1 MKKNST
7 FVALAL
13 IAVQVAPAIAGGKC
27 FDGPLSV
34 DGHDVPKETLLKS
47 VVGLF
52 FDGADKAVASDEEFK
67 SFMQSRGQCQFTCVE
82 KTVTR
87 AASTLYGKCGKDF
100 GSKECE
106 NLSVE
111 SLTGAFMA
119 CFPSAPRDSVHKSIV
134 YILDNM
140 GKTTP
145 KGKPDL
151 DKANKQCKN
160 KAAAENADIDAFTR
174 DFGKAFKDV
183 VDAKPG
189 VKKFF
194 EEEALGCQKECLEDT
209 IPTAAL
215 YLEMTGNQDKHEILQ
230 AVTGAARA
238 CFPGVPRA
246 DVKDLMAA
254 VIGVFEDNEGKTTR
268 LFSLKPGGALT
279 IVPAKTNM
287 AFGVFCGVAVVTSF
301 AVVMRR
307 RWQATSVETH
317 ELLEIELKAE
327 QGVVE

>member
-100 GSKECE
+100 GSKKCE

-134 YILDNM
+134 YI
-140 GKTTP
+140 
-145 KGKPDL
+145 
-151 DKANKQCKN
+151 
-160 KAAAENADIDAFTR
+160 
-174 DFGKAFKDV
+174 V
-183 VDAKPG
+183 
-189 VKKFF
+189 
-194 EEEALGCQKECLEDT
+194 
-209 IPTAAL
+209 
-215 YLEMTGNQDKHEILQ
+215 
-230 AVTGAARA
+230 
-238 CFPGVPRA
+238 
-246 DVKDLMAA
+246 
-254 VIGVFEDNEGKTTR
+254 
-268 LFSLKPGGALT
+268 
-279 IVPAKTNM
+279 
-287 AFGVFCGVAVVTSF
+287 
-301 AVVMRR
+301 
-307 RWQATSVETH
+307 
-317 ELLEIELKAE
+317 
-327 QGVVE
+327 